1 MPRSPA
7 QRHAFE
13 GPIHVDPD
21 ATVRVRTA
29 EPRCTCTRSPFCR
42 GQASADWLTCS
53 TGCRACQPD
62 PWRTPTRTPAG
73 AVNAREGD
81 SDDA

>member
-21 ATVRVRTA
+21 AAASVRLREA
-29 EPRCTCTRSPFCR
+29 RCTCTRSPFCR
-42 GQASADWLTCS
+42 GRGSADWLTCS
-53 TGCRACQPD
+53 SACRACRP
-62 PWRTPTRTPAG
+62 TPFRPPVPAG
-73 AVNAREGD
+73 EHPSGEH
-81 SDDA
+81 DA